1 MMKTTHH
8 QRASTFVGK
17 QNIAQKNNS
26 SRSQQGRCDRARAHK
41 VSAQIGFGTDKKWGK
56 TTIYPEWG
64 SFPNSSNGVPA
75 EWNNFTEEEYR
86 KNADIEVI
94 HGRWAML
101 AVSGVWAQENAGAG
115 PWWEAGKECTAN
127 ACNLRFAGFG
137 EFSASP
143 TGALYGLIFIETLL
157 LGGAEAYRTG
167 LLENPF
173 KDGLKVNDPY
183 PGGRFDPFNYANKD
197 EIDLDMMKIRELKHG
212 RLAMLAWLGILGQ
225 AVSTEAGALTNV
237 SGHLSDVYHCN
248 VVDRSACPF

>member
-1 MMKTTHH
+1 
-8 QRASTFVGK
+8 
-17 QNIAQKNNS
+17 
-26 SRSQQGRCDRARAHK
+26 
-41 VSAQIGFGTDKKWGK
+41 
-56 TTIYPEWG
+56 
-64 SFPNSSNGVPA
+64 
-75 EWNNFTEEEYR
+75 
-86 KNADIEVI
+86 
-94 HGRWAML
+94 ML
-101 AVSGVWAQENAGAG
+101 AVWRLGLRKRGEPDRGG
-115 PWWEAGKECTAN
+115 EAGKECTAN

-157 LGGAEAYRTG
+157 LGGGVNATG

-225 AVSTEAGALTNV
+225 LRPPAEALTNAGPPQRRCTIATWSTEARVPSKSGGAV
-237 SGHLSDVYHCN
+237 PSFEYS
-248 VVDRSACPF
+248 S

>member
-1 MMKTTHH
+1 MMTTTHQ

-157 LGGAEAYRTG
+157 LGGALKACRTG

-225 AVSTEAGALTNV
+225 AVSTEAGA
-237 SGHLSDVYHCN
+237 
-248 VVDRSACPF
+248 VDQRLGPP